1 MSVLPGKIL
10 LATDGSPDAELAT
23 TAAVDL
29 STRSGAELHV
39 VHVGRSLSDH
49 AEAMPKDYALLF
61 AREAEELLGWQT
73 KSIESAGGIVA
84 RAHLRFGRPSEEI
97 LDLATEIG
105 AGMIVVGSR
114 GRGPVERLVM
124 GSVSEDLVFRSSCPV
139 LILRGDGLPWPPASV
154 VTGDDSSREATEA
167 GELAAD
173 IGGLFGAR
181 GFLVHAYPSL
191 PEVSEEDVLDA
202 RVVESAMH
210 REDDALRERAAGLKG
225 PLGHAPEVKVGVG
238 DAAALILGVAL
249 EAEPAL
255 VAVGSRGFGVD
266 EPVKLGYARLGS
278 VSTKVIRASR
288 GPVLVCP
295 APERAGEGGTR

>member
-10 LATDGSPDAELAT
+10 LATDGSPDAETAT

-49 AEAMPKDYALLF
+49 AEAMPKGYSLMF
-61 AREAEELLGWQT
+61 AQEAEELLGWQT
-73 KSIESAGGIVA
+73 KSIEGVGGVVAGD
-84 RAHLRFGRPSEEI
+84 HLRFGRPSEEI
-97 LDLATEIG
+97 LDLATELG
-105 AGMIVVGSR
+105 AGMIIVGSR
-114 GRGPVERLVM
+114 GRGPLGRLVM

-139 LILRGDGLPWPPASV
+139 LILRGDSWPPASV
-154 VTGDDSSREATEA
+154 VTGDDSSQEATEA
-167 GELAAD
+167 GELAAG

-191 PEVSEEDVLDA
+191 PEISEEEALDA
-202 RVVESAMH
+202 RVVESALH
-210 REDDALRERAAGLKG
+210 REDEALRERAARLKG
-225 PLGHAPEVKVGVG
+225 PLGRALEVKVGVG

-249 EAEPAL
+249 EVEPSL
-255 VAVGSRGFGVD
+255 VAVGSRGFGMD

-278 VSTKVIRASR
+278 VSTKVVRASR

-295 APERAGEGGTR
+295 ARERGAG

>member
-73 KSIESAGGIVA
+73 KSIETAGGVVA
-84 RAHLRFGRPSEEI
+84 RSHLRFGRPSEEI
-97 LDLATEIG
+97 LDLATELE
-105 AGMIVVGSR
+105 AGMIIVGSR
-114 GRGPVERLVM
+114 GRGPLGRLVM

-139 LILRGDGLPWPPASV
+139 LILRGDSWPPASV
-154 VTGDDSSREATEA
+154 VTGDDSSQEATEA
-167 GELAAD
+167 GELAAG

-191 PEVSEEDVLDA
+191 PESLEEDALDA
-202 RVVESAMH
+202 RVVESALH
-210 REDDALRERAAGLKG
+210 REDEALRERAAGLKG
-225 PLGHAPEVKVGVG
+225 PLGRTPEVKVGVG

-278 VSTKVIRASR
+278 VSTKVVRASR

-295 APERAGEGGTR
+295 APERAGEGGAR